1 MRVLHF
7 TKLHVTHSNGN
18 KGEIHPPTHN
28 PVPYDTLLSNT
39 VKQFSTSSRHAHQV
53 RLCHEAE
60 RLPRRSVL
68 STPRPPPVRHRPPP
82 RRCAHGPS

>member
-18 KGEIHPPTHN
+18 RGEIHPPTHN

-39 VKQFSTSSRHAHQV
+39 VKQFSTSSRH
-53 RLCHEAE
+53 
-60 RLPRRSVL
+60 
-68 STPRPPPVRHRPPP
+68 TPSPPV
-82 RRCAHGPS
+82 S